1 MSHDQAR
8 FVQRRH
14 FMQAWA
20 SALAT
25 AIAPSVAAG
34 PANAQAATDLP
45 SRATLEAVAEAL
57 LPRSDTPGAIDTG
70 VTAWILGT
78 AWHQKLRPAE
88 RTLLSTGLAALDG
101 AAMESLGMSF
111 SKLSEARRT
120 QVLATIDAWALD
132 PTPPAG
138 EDAAVQRAMRGF
150 WTTLKRL
157 VIAGHYTSEAGC
169 RAELDFRPVP
179 GPFIGDRPMTSE
191 SRTYY
196 QDWIGVPFF
205 PGSPGAGA

>member
-1 MSHDQAR
+1 MR
-8 FVQRRH
+8 RRH

-20 SALAT
+20 GALAA
-25 AIAPSVAAG
+25 AIAPSLATG
-34 PANAQAATDLP
+34 PANAQAATQLP
-45 SRATLEAVAEAL
+45 SLATLEAVADAL
-57 LPRSDTPGAIDTG
+57 LPRSDTSGAIDSD

-78 AWHQKLRPAE
+78 AWKRMLRPAE
-88 RTLLSTGLAALDG
+88 RTLISAGLAALDS
-101 AAMESLGMSF
+101 AAAESLGLSF
-111 SKLSEARRT
+111 TRLPQARRT

-132 PTPPAG
+132 PEPPAG
-138 EDAAVQRAMRGF
+138 EGAAVQRAMRGF
-150 WTTLKRL
+150 WVTLKRL

-179 GPFIGDRPMTSE
+179 GPFVGDVPMTAE

-205 PGSPGAGA
+205 PGSPGAGT